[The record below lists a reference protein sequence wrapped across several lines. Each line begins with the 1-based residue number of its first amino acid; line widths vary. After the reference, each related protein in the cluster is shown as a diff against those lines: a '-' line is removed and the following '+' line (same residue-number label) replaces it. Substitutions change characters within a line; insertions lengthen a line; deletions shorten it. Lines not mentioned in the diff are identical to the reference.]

1 VVRLRPVTQILKH
14 EIPLAVHPIARRW
27 LLYCSCLC
35 FLTVSA
41 LARTGLLIQKR
52 RRPRFLTNLS
62 FILFGLSGLLGIA
75 VVLHHMLRGPCRV
88 LPPPTRPPSPA
99 AVPNGAAAH
108 AAPGVPTPNGAAPP
122 AAGDATRVPFP
133 YPTLPASAAPGSAA
147 GRAPDPAGAGL
158 VQWHGPSAGPGPAE
172 EGPGDAVG
180 AVHDADVHASSSG
193 DWPVYEVLPS
203 GPLAYGCYLRQG
215 LRCKKPR
222 CTTCM
227 GPVGSAQGCMLCSE
241 FSVLRKSAQLVCQKV
256 CGSPSALLVKRW
268 RVCAV
273 PAAVQAAPAVHGDQR
288 MHGALHHRLLLGPGA
303 RPRVQRP
310 SQSTAAPPWATPAPC
325 SDHAPGTVRTCCVA
339 GQRLCWCLLALNL
352 QDCCKRTTL
361 KCSHWCLTYAGSGAS
376 PGPRLCQGEAH
387 RSFQPHGAP
396 LRPWCPVAMRMQAK
410 HRYMPQDW
418 PAQYAI
424 PPCDARRSA
433 GGICIV

>member
-1 VVRLRPVTQILKH
+1 MVRLRPVTQILKH

-147 GRAPDPAGAGL
+147 GRAPDRAGAGL
-158 VQWHGPSAGPGPAE
+158 GQWHGPSAGPGPAE

-180 AVHDADVHASSSG
+180 AVHDADVHAAASG
-193 DWPVYEVLPS
+193 DWPVYEVPPS
-203 GPLAYGCYLRQG
+203 GPLAYGWYLRQG

-222 CTTCM
+222 RTTCM
-227 GPVGSAQGCMLCSE
+227 GPVGSAQGCILCSE
-241 FSVLRKSAQLVCQKV
+241 SACCVLVLGWFVRKCV
-256 CGSPSALLVKRW
+256 
-268 RVCAV
+268 
-273 PAAVQAAPAVHGDQR
+273 AVHLR
-288 MHGALHHRLLLGPGA
+288 
-303 RPRVQRP
+303 
-310 SQSTAAPPWATPAPC
+310 
-325 SDHAPGTVRTCCVA
+325 
-339 GQRLCWCLLALNL
+339 
-352 QDCCKRTTL
+352 
-361 KCSHWCLTYAGSGAS
+361 
-376 PGPRLCQGEAH
+376 CQ
-387 RSFQPHGAP
+387 
-396 LRPWCPVAMRMQAK
+396 
-410 HRYMPQDW
+410 
-418 PAQYAI
+418 
-424 PPCDARRSA
+424 
-433 GGICIV
+433 